1 MDLVIRT
8 DSLPRM
14 GETVIGKDFAMVPGG
29 KGANQ
34 AVAAA
39 RLGAQVAMIGCVG
52 NDLFGNKLVDTLRE
66 NHVDTR
72 YIKRLDDVS
81 TGIAVITVNRGDNCI
96 ILDSGANYR
105 ITPEDIE
112 ACVELIAGADV
123 LVTQLEIPLD
133 TVEAA
138 LKVAKQNGVQT
149 ILNPA
154 PAQKLGDGLLGAVDV
169 ILPNESETELLTGIP
184 LRDEDSIGRAL
195 RVFQEKGVSESIIT
209 LGSRGTAYLSG
220 DGVQFAPSFPVKA
233 VDTTAAGDS
242 FVGALAVRM
251 AQGAGIKEAVHFCNA
266 VGALTVTRRG
276 AQPSLPALSEVEEF
290 LRKAGVCTSI

>member
-52 NDLFGNKLVDTLRE
+52 NDLFGNKLVDTLQE

-154 PAQKLGDGLLGAVDV
+154 PAQKLDDGLLGAVDV

-195 RVFQEKGVSESIIT
+195 QVLKATPAWR
-209 LGSRGTAYLSG
+209 
-220 DGVQFAPSFPVKA
+220 DGVGIPYAATFLNGRRWEDAKA
-233 VDTTAAGDS
+233 KRPAQSAKEQTVRRIEQPPDS
-242 FVGALAVRM
+242 QDGGWTWA
-251 AQGAGIKEAVHFCNA
+251 E
-266 VGALTVTRRG
+266 
-276 AQPSLPALSEVEEF
+276 
-290 LRKAGVCTSI
+290 